1 MTDFQTGILTLIRYA
16 LSPEETMPSL
26 PDTFDY
32 GAAYSFVE
40 QQQLLPLI
48 YYGASKTESFLN
60 APGSFR

>member
-40 QQQLLPLI
+40 QQQLLPR
-48 YYGASKTESFLN
+48 FL
-60 APGSFR
+60 